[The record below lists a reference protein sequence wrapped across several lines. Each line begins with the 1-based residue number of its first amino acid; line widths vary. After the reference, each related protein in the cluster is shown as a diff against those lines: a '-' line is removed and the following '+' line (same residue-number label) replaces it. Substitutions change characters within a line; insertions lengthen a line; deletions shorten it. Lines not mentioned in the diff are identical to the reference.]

1 MTSMLHALSSTFTT
15 CACGARARDCA
26 LTRLA
31 EFVHAGTPPTP
42 SPSPPSSFSF
52 DSHLHRLHHSNSRSH
67 EAYGEENGQEK
78 KEGKRGK
85 TSLGPLI
92 GAKRGFRTRERVPGS
107 GGMSGVEMDV
117 DVDSTGALS
126 LGKVKWTGE
135 AGPSSSSRVN
145 GIGVSGSGV
154 SGSGNGMSGMGGMS
168 GSGMERS
175 VSGSTEGSVVS
186 GSNSSRKGKGRASVG
201 EEEQD
206 VEMDLGRGTRG
217 ALSLSPSRR
226 RYLTFTQEAQRR
238 SQRSLSLRLRSLRCP
253 LHVRRPNP
261 TLSCIRIMDVW
272 ERRGY
277 RPSCGRSG
285 YIGTRRC

>member
-26 LTRLA
+26 LNRLA

-52 DSHLHRLHHSNSRSH
+52 SHHNNPNSQNSQNH
-67 EAYGEENGQEK
+67 EAYGEENGHAQDRKEG

-126 LGKVKWTGE
+126 LGKVKWAGE
-135 AGPSSSSRVN
+135 AGPSSSRSLN
-145 GIGVSGSGV
+145 GNGVSGV
-154 SGSGNGMSGMGGMS
+154 SGVSGMS

-186 GSNSSRKGKGRASVG
+186 HSHSSRKGKGRASVG

-206 VEMDLGRGTRG
+206 VEMDSGRRTGG
-217 ALSLSPSRR
+217 ALSLSSPRR
-226 RYLTFTQEAQRR
+226 RYLTFT
-238 SQRSLSLRLRSLRCP
+238 
-253 LHVRRPNP
+253 
-261 TLSCIRIMDVW
+261 
-272 ERRGY
+272 
-277 RPSCGRSG
+277 
-285 YIGTRRC
+285 